1 MWSHS
6 APRADQEPN
15 GKAEPLVRLCFSCDI
30 RYSARNA
37 FGGLPAASRALFFSN
52 TMNRDYPLDRV
63 RNFGIIAHI
72 DAGKTTTSERVLFYT
87 GAQHKIGEVHEGET
101 TTDWMEQERER
112 GITIT
117 AAAIT
122 CFWNKTTED
131 KNDASKKH
139 RFNIIDTPGHIDFT
153 AEVKRSMR
161 VLDGAIVVFD
171 GVAGVEPQ
179 SETNWRYAD
188 EAKVP
193 RVCFINK
200 LDRTGAS
207 FEDSY
212 KSILDRLSTKAIRM
226 QIPIGLESNFEGV
239 VDLLTMK
246 AFRFEGN
253 MGEIVIEGEIPAD
266 LLEEAKTRRAEL
278 IERIVEQDD
287 AAMSAYLEGKEPSI
301 DELKKILRK
310 AVIAN
315 EVFPVYTGSALKNK
329 GVQLVLDAVVDYLP
343 SPLELPPATGINPKT
358 GEAVV
363 RHASDD
369 EPFCAL
375 AFKLQ
380 SDPFVGALT
389 FFRVYSGTISAGS
402 YVYNSTTGSKERVG
416 RIVRLQAD
424 KREEVEKV
432 FAGEIAA
439 AVGLKDTKTS
449 HTLCD
454 EANPIVLEQI
464 KFPEPVVSLRVEP
477 KTKADQEKMSIALR
491 KLSDEDPTFRVSSD
505 EETGET
511 IISGMGELHL
521 EILVDRMKREF
532 NVVADTGKPQVAYR
546 ETIQGSSEAE
556 GKYIKQTGGRGQYG
570 HVRIRMKKLEPID
583 PEAKI
588 PKNVTR
594 EDHFEFINN
603 IKGGV
608 VPQEYIPAVEK
619 GIREAMDRGFLAGF
633 QMVDISVELY
643 DGSYHDV
650 DSSEIAFKIA
660 ASMAFQE
667 AAGKAKAVLLEPIMK
682 VEVNVPE
689 QFMGDITGS
698 LSGKRGQIEGM
709 EDRGNNKVIKAKVP
723 LSEMFG
729 YTTTLRSMTEG
740 RGSMT
745 MEFDHYD
752 VVPKNVADE
761 IIASRK

>member
-1 MWSHS
+1 
-6 APRADQEPN
+6 
-15 GKAEPLVRLCFSCDI
+15 
-30 RYSARNA
+30 
-37 FGGLPAASRALFFSN
+37 
-52 TMNRDYPLDRV
+52 MNRDYPLEKV
-63 RNFGIIAHI
+63 RNFGIVAHV

-87 GAQHKIGEVHEGET
+87 GSQHKIGEVHEGET

-122 CFWNKTTED
+122 CFWTISKEKD
-131 KNDASKKH
+131 KKDIAKKY
-139 RFNIIDTPGHIDFT
+139 RFNVIDTPGHIDFT

-188 EAKVP
+188 EANVP

-212 KSILDRLSTKAIRM
+212 KSILDRLSKKAVRM
-226 QIPIGLESNFEGV
+226 QIPMGAEGDFEGV

-246 AFRFEGN
+246 SYTFSGN
-253 MGEIVIEGEIPAD
+253 MGEEVNEGEVPEKYV
-266 LLEEAKTRRAEL
+266 EEALKYRAEL
-278 IERIVEQDD
+278 IERIVEHDEAQMN
-287 AAMSAYLEGKEPSI
+287 AFFEGNEPSVE
-301 DELKKILRK
+301 ELKKTLRK

-315 EVFPVYTGSALKNK
+315 EIFPVYTGSALKNK

-343 SPLELPPATGINPKT
+343 SPLDLPPVKGINPKT
-358 GEAVV
+358 GEEIV
-363 RHASDD
+363 RTASDD
-369 EPFCAL
+369 EPFTAL

-380 SDPFVGALT
+380 TDPFVGALT
-389 FFRVYSGTISAGS
+389 FFRVYAGTVSSGS
-402 YVYNSTTGSKERVG
+402 YIYNANTGTKERVG

-432 FAGEIAA
+432 FTGEIAA

-454 EANPIVLEQI
+454 EANPIILETI
-464 KFPEPVVSLRVEP
+464 KFPEPVVSLRIEP
-477 KTKADQEKMSIALR
+477 KTKADQEKMGMALK
-491 KLSDEDPTFRVSSD
+491 KLSDEDPTFKISTD
-505 EETGET
+505 TETMET
-511 IISGMGELHL
+511 IIAGMGELHL
-521 EILVDRMKREF
+521 EILVDRMQREF
-532 NVVADTGKPQVAYR
+532 NVGANVGKPQVAYR
-546 ETIQGSSEAE
+546 ETILGSSDAE
-556 GKYIKQTGGRGQYG
+556 GKYIKQTGGKGQYG
-570 HVRIRMKKLEPID
+570 HVKIKMKHLEPLD

-608 VPQEYIPAVEK
+608 IPSEFINPIEK
-619 GIREAMDRGFLAGF
+619 GVREAMQRGILAGY
-633 QMVDISVELY
+633 QMVDVSVDLY
-643 DGSYHDV
+643 DGSFHDV

-667 AAGKAKAVLLEPIMK
+667 AAQKAKPVILEPIMR
-682 VEVNVPE
+682 VEVVVPE

-698 LSGKRGQIEGM
+698 LSGKRGAIEGM
-709 EDRGNNKVIKAKVP
+709 EDRGMNKVINAKVP

-729 YTTTLRSMTEG
+729 YTTSLRSMTEG

-745 MEFDHYD
+745 MEFDHYET
-752 VVPKNVADE
+752 VPNNVAQD